1 MSVALKSKNKQN
13 KQTKNQTNK
22 NPKFNSF
29 ITEFLP
35 INFLWLPHLSLIMH
49 SHLWLIRT
57 NPLSFLAS
65 SLCLYTDFNLPAN
78 TIGSSPKVYTK
89 SCHLSLPPNWQNKK
103 LYYQWSPGCDLNMP
117 GTLLLSSHNA
127 ETSRM
132 FFLKLSTWIIPS
144 LLSRLKYNHSKMT
157 TTPHFG
163 NKPFELS
170 LFFSWFVGLFF
181 SL

>member
-1 MSVALKSKNKQN
+1 MAPPSQSDHAFTPLV
-13 KQTKNQTNK
+13 NQDK
-22 NPKFNSF
+22 PF
-29 ITEFLP
+29 EFPCLFSLP
-35 INFLWLPHLSLIMH
+35 LHWLQ
-49 SHLWLIRT
+49 
-57 NPLSFLAS
+57 LAS
-65 SLCLYTDFNLPAN
+65 KYHWFFSQSIY
-78 TIGSSPKVYTK
+78 K

-127 ETSRM
+127 GTSRM